1 METDR
6 KTTALAPIIPLLREK
21 AEFALVFGSLKS
33 GRIMPESDIDIG
45 VYLKKGKPD
54 FEEYFKL
61 KGALSDASDRDVD
74 LVILNACDIIIA
86 MQIIANGEL
95 IINNNPGMFIRYKA
109 EKISQY
115 IDFKMSRKI
124 IEENLLR
131 GGIHA

>member
-1 METDR
+1 
-6 KTTALAPIIPLLREK
+6 
-21 AEFALVFGSLKS
+21 
-33 GRIMPESDIDIG
+33 MPESDIDIG
-45 VYLKKGKPD
+45 IYLKKGKPD

-74 LVILNACDIIIA
+74 LVILNTCDIIIA

-95 IINNNPGMFIRYKA
+95 IVNNNPGMFIRYKA